1 MGLVEAEKKRER
13 SSRNHVRRGRTGGAT
28 SHVLSRHLRLLIPQA
43 LQESAPPQ
51 ATLDFS
57 SGFSEAESI
66 GLMLDAPPQED
77 GPTDS
82 RALSCPCPLPG
93 SSVARRSRRRNASSG
108 CVFASRP
115 TRQGGFCLT
124 RAWCPLRTA
133 PPLSCAREERA
144 SLGQCPPPS
153 PRRRACG
160 FASIQASRE
169 DLHQESQ
176 LEPPERPVSG

>member
-13 SSRNHVRRGRTGGAT
+13 SSRNHACRGRTGRAT

-43 LQESAPPQ
+43 LQESASPQ

-57 SGFSEAESI
+57 SGISEAKSVV
-66 GLMLDAPPQED
+66 LMLDAPPQEE

-82 RALSCPCPLPG
+82 RALSSPAHSPG

-115 TRQGGFCLT
+115 THQGGFCLT

-153 PRRRACG
+153 PSRRACDG
-160 FASIQASRE
+160 PAEFASIQASRE
-169 DLHQESQ
+169 DVHQESQ
-176 LEPPERPVSG
+176 LEAP